1 MRVSCAGS
9 RSSERAAWRAT
20 QSLSSI
26 ILGSVLGSLLGCT
39 LGCADSEPR
48 QPLRPPE
55 RESRPVSGAEPE
67 PPDCLA
73 LEREALFERRVTP
86 LIAEGSEPTC
96 ARCHL
101 PGVDFRPFIQEGE
114 CETLACMEEE
124 SLVDLSDPKASKI
137 LAWIARGHEAIQRS
151 LEDDPVARAEH
162 GAFLSWIQYQ
172 ASCGH
177 LFCEASYENPCHK
190 LLPPQSQ
197 RDMGALDD
205 RRAPAEPLDMDALD
219 MGLEPLDMDGLDM
232 EPEPVDMAELDMEPE
247 RLDMEL
253 PSCSEEL
260 IVYQFTRDVWPQHGR
275 CYHCHADSYS
285 ARSTQNPQPAA
296 WMSDDRQELGA
307 QITSERLR
315 EQAYLNLDEPSQSLI
330 LLKPLTPQ
338 LGGLD
343 HGGGTKMRDLDD
355 ALYAPL
361 LAWIE
366 MLAACRP

>member
-1 MRVSCAGS
+1 MRVSCAES
-9 RSSERAAWRAT
+9 RSSERAAWRAR

-55 RESRPVSGAEPE
+55 RESRPVAGAEPE

-124 SLVDLSDPKASKI
+124 SLVDLVEPKASKI

-177 LFCEASYENPCHK
+177 LFCEESYENPCQK
-190 LLPPQSQ
+190 FIPPQPQ
-197 RDMGALDD
+197 RDMGA
-205 RRAPAEPLDMDALD
+205 PDMDALD
-219 MGLEPLDMDGLDM
+219 MGPEPLDMGGLDMDGLDM
-232 EPEPVDMAELDMEPE
+232 DGLDMDGLDMDGLDMEPE

-253 PSCSEEL
+253 PACSEEL

-296 WMSDDRQELGA
+296 WMSDDRGALGA

-355 ALYAPL
+355 GLYAPL